1 MNASWVHL
9 KESFHCLA
17 IAIHLNCVANIVKA
31 YEGQKLSKISAA
43 TAPKNVGGKAPSQ
56 KQPLPATEVVVHHS
70 SDTDTDAH
78 NTEANFQAEA
88 VNPTT
93 LVIRRAARPVDP
105 SPSGPLVA
113 KSLLGTSGSA
123 LTVQRS

>member
-9 KESFHCLA
+9 KESFHCL
-17 IAIHLNCVANIVKA
+17 ANIVKA

-70 SDTDTDAH
+70 SDTDAH

-113 KSLLGTSGSA
+113 KSLRGTSGSA